1 MVFSVGKV
9 GGKHVKISAS
19 QDNDTLYMGNICKLW
34 TKERV
39 SFEFIYCF
47 SCARHDVSGLFMW

>member
-1 MVFSVGKV
+1 MVFSAGKV

-34 TKERV
+34 TKELV
-39 SFEFIYCF
+39 SFEFDYDF
-47 SCARHDVSGLFMW
+47 SFALHNVSGLFMW